1 MISPSSSTLK
11 QMELLQHFATFMTN
25 GNTLQ
30 TAFHTD
36 DEHFFFFFQMSA
48 IPLAASEQKFSA
60 RKFKTSLPKVDDV
73 AENKINKVCSGATR
87 GGGCCC

>member
-36 DEHFFFFFQMSA
+36 DEHFFFFQMSA